1 VRCFGILEGRG
12 GDFCWKLDLMFEACY
27 GGCGAGFDQ
36 ILPNSLKGFSISAW
50 RVSHFSLGL
59 QRQPGLFLS
68 KFSYQ

>member
-1 VRCFGILEGRG
+1 
-12 GDFCWKLDLMFEACY
+12 MFEACY